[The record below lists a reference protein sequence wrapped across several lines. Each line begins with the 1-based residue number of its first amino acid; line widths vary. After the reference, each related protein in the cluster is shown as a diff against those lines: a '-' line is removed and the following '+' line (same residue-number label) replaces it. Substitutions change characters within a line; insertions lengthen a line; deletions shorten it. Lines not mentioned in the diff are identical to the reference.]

1 MRLPRRLFVPCLLL
15 ALACTPVAAQ
25 PVQYALDP
33 VHTRVMLDIEHAG
46 LSKAIGTVSGSQGTL
61 VFDPADWS
69 SARVEVSVPL
79 ARVDFG
85 DDRWNRAVRARN
97 LLDTERHPAATFISN
112 RIEPRDATHAIVH
125 GTLTLRGVSREVAL
139 DATFN
144 AARRHPMPPFRRMVG
159 FSATAQLSRADFGI
173 NAWPSMIGDTVGLR
187 IELEAVRERG
197 AGRDDADD
205 AHDTAVGTDTPGD
218 ETP

>member
-15 ALACTPVAAQ
+15 ALACAPVAAR
-25 PVQYALDP
+25 PAQYALDP

-97 LLDTERHPAATFISN
+97 LLDTERHPAATFVSN

-159 FSATAQLSRADFGI
+159 FSATTQLSRADFGI
-173 NAWPSMIGDTVGLR
+173 DAWPSMIGDTVGLR

-197 AGRDDADD
+197 TGRDDADD
-205 AHDTAVGTDTPGD
+205 ADDTAVGTDTPGD